1 VSKELVIIDYGLGNL
16 FSLQIALKSIG
27 YESRISDK
35 KSIIESADRII
46 LPGVGAFGSG
56 MRNLDKKSLTPVLT
70 NFAKSGR
77 PVLGICLGMQLL
89 LEASEEQTGT
99 DGLGLI
105 EGEVKKLKLTN
116 ESNHLLKIP
125 QVGWNKIEFSE
136 DNLSWKKTILENLN
150 ENSFFY
156 FVHSY
161 AAHTRNSADSLA
173 STKYGS
179 TVFSSVVAKNNIS
192 GTQFHPELSGA
203 LGLQI
208 LNNFMNS

>member
-1 VSKELVIIDYGLGNL
+1 MSKQLVIIDYGLGNL
-16 FSLQIALKSIG
+16 FSLQTALKSIG

-105 EGEVKKLKLTN
+105 EGEVKKLKLPN
-116 ESNHLLKIP
+116 SISLFIFNYIFLL
-125 QVGWNKIEFSE
+125 
-136 DNLSWKKTILENLN
+136 
-150 ENSFFY
+150 FF
-156 FVHSY
+156 
-161 AAHTRNSADSLA
+161 
-173 STKYGS
+173 
-179 TVFSSVVAKNNIS
+179 I
-192 GTQFHPELSGA
+192 
-203 LGLQI
+203 
-208 LNNFMNS
+208 